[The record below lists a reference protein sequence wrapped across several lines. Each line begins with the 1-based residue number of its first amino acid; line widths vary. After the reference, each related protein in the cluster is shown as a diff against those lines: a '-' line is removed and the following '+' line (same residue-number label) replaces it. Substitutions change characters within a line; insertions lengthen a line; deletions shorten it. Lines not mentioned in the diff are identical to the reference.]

1 MWRRASFCQ
10 NCVPDGFHGDGLG
23 QSIVV
28 LYVRTGRRAILRW
41 ADTGVPILGW
51 PSFKYVRIR
60 HKKLGG
66 MRWGAVV
73 AIYIYIIVYELFY
86 LRGWTKWESP
96 VAEIDVLLR
105 TRRPRLAFMQAY
117 HDVPRVCRARG
128 VVSTIRPT
136 STV

>member
-1 MWRRASFCQ
+1 
-10 NCVPDGFHGDGLG
+10 
-23 QSIVV
+23 
-28 LYVRTGRRAILRW
+28 
-41 ADTGVPILGW
+41 
-51 PSFKYVRIR
+51 VRIR

-105 TRRPRLAFMQAY
+105 TRRPRLAFMQADQ
-117 HDVPRVCRARG
+117 DVPRVCRARG